1 MANGEPGRAMDE
13 ATLRGAIDRLT
24 RALLTVADHV
34 IPELVSE
41 RAALRAEL
49 RELRQAAAGVELLD
63 EERAR
68 RVPPR

>member
-1 MANGEPGRAMDE
+1 MDE
-13 ATLRGAIDRLT
+13 ATLQGAIDRLT
-24 RALLTVADHV
+24 RAFLIAADDV
-34 IPELVSE
+34 IAELVSE

-49 RELRQAAAGVELLD
+49 RELRQVAAGVVLLD

>member
-1 MANGEPGRAMDE
+1 MPNGEPGRLMDE

-24 RALLTVADHV
+24 RALLTVSDDV

-49 RELRQAAAGVELLD
+49 RELRQAAAGVVFLD

-68 RVPPR
+68 RAPPR

>member
-1 MANGEPGRAMDE
+1 
-13 ATLRGAIDRLT
+13 
-24 RALLTVADHV
+24 V

-49 RELRQAAAGVELLD
+49 RELRQAAAGVVFLD

-68 RVPPR
+68 RAPPR

>member
-1 MANGEPGRAMDE
+1 MDE

-24 RALLTVADHV
+24 RALLTAADDV
-34 IPELVSE
+34 IAELVSE

-49 RELRQAAAGVELLD
+49 RELRQAAAGVVLLD

-68 RVPPR
+68 RTPPR